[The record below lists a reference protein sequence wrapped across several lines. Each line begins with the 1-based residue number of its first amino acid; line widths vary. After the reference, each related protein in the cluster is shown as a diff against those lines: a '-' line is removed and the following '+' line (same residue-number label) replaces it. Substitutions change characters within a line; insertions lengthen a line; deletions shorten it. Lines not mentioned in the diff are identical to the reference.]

1 LIKIPLTKIRGSQ
14 PRALLPGRSCQTAY
28 GYSLLYALLK
38 IILSAVFI
46 YAGLVKL
53 LDPRAF
59 AHSIDQYGLLPE
71 ALLPAVAFGLP
82 ALELLAGTGLLL
94 EIRGSLTTITILLL
108 MFLTIL
114 GYALWLELDIDC
126 GCFTGEELSAR
137 DGVKIAFWRDL
148 ALLAA
153 AAFLFWRRRV
163 RRRGTRSRDQLVI
176 PKTEGGS

>member
-1 LIKIPLTKIRGSQ
+1 VIKIPLSKIFGS
-14 PRALLPGRSCQTAY
+14 PPPALLPGRSCQAAY
-28 GYSLLYALLK
+28 GCSLLYALLK
-38 IILSAVFI
+38 VILSAVFI

-53 LDPRAF
+53 LDPRTF

-71 ALLPAVAFGLP
+71 ALLPAAALGLP
-82 ALELLAGTGLLL
+82 ALELLTGAGLLL
-94 EIRGSLTTITILLL
+94 EIRGSLTTIVILLL
-108 MFLTIL
+108 MFLAVL

-137 DGVKIAFWRDL
+137 DGVKTAFWRDL

-163 RRRGTRSRDQLVI
+163 RRRGNRLGNSLFI
-176 PKTEGGS
+176 HKTKGES